1 MNLSRRRLL
10 EGGLALLAAL
20 GLPVTFWRPLRA
32 ASPATSTEVA
42 TEKATEEATEEEAT
56 EKAGLAAA
64 FAATRADEALR
75 RLYGD
80 TLVSPSAA
88 VTLIVPLMVDNGASV
103 PVEVATT
110 LAGVRAIALVVDKN
124 PRPLAALFEL
134 TEGTPPAIGCR
145 IKLGETSTVRAVLQT
160 DAGLFGAAAD
170 VTVTVGG
177 CA

>member
-1 MNLSRRRLL
+1 MDLSRRRLL

-20 GLPVTFWRPLRA
+20 GLPVTLWRPLWA
-32 ASPATSTEVA
+32 ASPAPSTE
-42 TEKATEEATEEEAT
+42 EATEEATE
-56 EKAGLAAA
+56 KAALAAA
-64 FAATRADEALR
+64 LAATRADEALR

-80 TLVSPSAA
+80 TPVSPSAA
-88 VTLIVPLMVDNGASV
+88 VTLSVPLKVDNGASV

-134 TEGTPPAIGCR
+134 AEGTPPTIACR

>member
-1 MNLSRRRLL
+1 MDLSRRRLL

-20 GLPVTFWRPLRA
+20 GLPVTLWRPLRA
-32 ASPATSTEVA
+32 ASPAPSTEVA
-42 TEKATEEATEEEAT
+42 TEEAT
-56 EKAGLAAA
+56 EKAALAAA
-64 FAATRADEALR
+64 LAATRADEALR
-75 RLYGD
+75 RVYGD
-80 TLVSPSAA
+80 TPVSPSAA
-88 VTLIVPLMVDNGASV
+88 VTLSVPLIVDNGASV

-134 TEGTPPAIGCR
+134 AEGTPPAIACR

>member
-1 MNLSRRRLL
+1 MKLSRRTLL

-20 GLPVTFWRPLRA
+20 GLPVTWWRPLRA
-32 ASPATSTEVA
+32 ASPATFT
-42 TEKATEEATEEEAT
+42 EEAT
-56 EKAGLAAA
+56 EKAAEEATQEAALAAA

-80 TLVSPSAA
+80 TPVSPSAA
-88 VTLIVPLMVDNGASV
+88 VTLNVPLIVDNGASV

-110 LAGVRAIALVVDKN
+110 LAGVRAIALVVDRN

-134 TEGTPPAIGCR
+134 AEGTPPAIGCR
-145 IKLGETSTVRAVLQT
+145 LKLGETSTVRAVVQT
-160 DAGLFGAAAD
+160 DSGLFGAAAD

>member
-42 TEKATEEATEEEAT
+42 TEKATEEATEEAT
-56 EKAGLAAA
+56 EKAALAAA
-64 FAATRADEALR
+64 FAATRADEVLR

-80 TLVSPSAA
+80 TPVSPSAA

-110 LAGVRAIALVVDKN
+110 LAGVRAIALVVDRN

-134 TEGTPPAIGCR
+134 AEGTPPAIACR
-145 IKLGETSTVRAVLQT
+145 IKLGETSSVRAVLQT

>member
-20 GLPVTFWRPLRA
+20 GLPVSLWRPLRA
-32 ASPATSTEVA
+32 ASPAPSTEVA
-42 TEKATEEATEEEAT
+42 TEGATEEATEEAT
-56 EKAGLAAA
+56 AETGLAAA

-75 RLYGD
+75 HLYGEMP
-80 TLVSPSAA
+80 VSPSAA
-88 VTLIVPLMVDNGASV
+88 VTLTVPLIVDNGASV

-110 LAGVRAIALVVDKN
+110 LTGVRTIALVVDRN

-134 TEGTPPAIGCR
+134 ADGTPPAIGCR
-145 IKLGETSTVRAVLQT
+145 LKLGETSTVRAVLQT
-160 DAGLFGAAAD
+160 EAGLFGAAAD